1 VRSDFTVGPADVGKR
16 LGLQA
21 GLARFNHS
29 SHMILV
35 WVHFLENVLQHKG
48 TCGSQLLAAKKLN
61 PNWCDRSV
69 GGAGGRDA
77 TSP

>member
-1 VRSDFTVGPADVGKR
+1 
-16 LGLQA
+16 
-21 GLARFNHS
+21 
-29 SHMILV
+29 MILV

-48 TCGSQLLAAKKLN
+48 SCGSQLLAAKKLN

-77 TSP
+77 TSPKLCLQWATSLGCLILGCLEVELKT